1 MKRFYFLFF
10 STLFFAPSFLF
21 GATNIANGNLI
32 YTWGYGDVMNEIMQ
46 AVKGITTETD
56 YIVNAALAISLL
68 LFSIK
73 KAMDG
78 QTNPVFELG
87 KMFVLFAVVW
97 YMFLRAPNDNNH
109 LFMIHD
115 EVTSKDYVISQI
127 PKGIGKSFALMTQF
141 EKVILEAMEKHF
153 STPQSTNFSNAGLG
167 FSLQVMSTLP
177 SVKLSA
183 IDATLQKNI
192 DFYFRNCVS
201 VGILLNQQGRNLFQ
215 NSDNLIQ
222 DLFTNIGNGSQLTP
236 LFENNNNIEKQ
247 SVVPCSD
254 AGPQIVEMIK
264 KDTDEAMKIHAA
276 LLGMANDMANYEQK
290 FLGAAQIYNEQ
301 AVSARSYLQQ
311 SMIMLASQ
319 DAIIN
324 TAKSVGLNPASVAA
338 NTAYADQQ
346 FYASMQAQGHMAQT
360 YLPLAKAYL
369 TAIIIGLSWLVALLS
384 IVFGS
389 YAHIKMFFTLCI
401 WIVLWTPILC
411 IINFINDFNLM
422 NVAQVITG
430 GKAALSLGDN
440 MLIFKEVANRSN
452 FMNYLVMS
460 TPVLAYAIAK
470 ASEQGFVTFA
480 SGLSQALTGASRAA
494 GSFANQQA
502 LSTQT
507 SIAAPRGDEVWAVG
521 AGYNTLQSSFGAGG
535 RSFMGTRDMQH
546 GGELVKDNMTGS
558 SAVINADG
566 SIGNAS
572 IKGLNAGMTASNLE
586 TRQHALSDAIQN
598 SNLSQR
604 ALEVASGKGDS
615 LALSEN
621 DRSAITNATQHAL
634 ANAYSKA
641 TGVDVKQAYEDLMSG
656 KIGGG
661 IGFSKEI
668 KGVRINVDAGGSVST
683 GSVESEA
690 WYQNL
695 SKNQQETF
703 NKTFNESLSNEI
715 GKNRDASASFNN
727 LLKTGNVTNSASIKS
742 SMDSYNEAKTLNN
755 SVGYDGGSSIVQGY
769 INENYGGVVSK
780 ENVASAVN
788 AVENMAARGDMQGL
802 SHYAGVD
809 SNVNSNGLFGQSKHN
824 YHDPRGVMTDHNK
837 AIDDL
842 NSRQKGFMATR
853 NAPNDVKSEG
863 LAFDVEKAAGA
874 AEYKAGTAIKERNE
888 KINDTYK

>member
-1 MKRFYFLFF
+1 
-10 STLFFAPSFLF
+10 
-21 GATNIANGNLI
+21 
-32 YTWGYGDVMNEIMQ
+32 MNEMLQ
-46 AVKGITTETD
+46 AVKGITTEA
-56 YIVNAALAISLL
+56 NFLFKAALGIGFLIFSVKKAIDNQTSPVMEFGKLL
-68 LFSIK
+68 L
-73 KAMDG
+73 
-78 QTNPVFELG
+78 LG
-87 KMFVLFAVVW
+87 GVTWNLF
-97 YMFLRAPNDNNH
+97 LSSSNDDKH
-109 LFMIHD
+109 RFMVYD
-115 EVTSKDYVISQI
+115 EVTSKSYVISQL
-127 PKGIGKSFALMTQF
+127 PVGMGVSLALMSNF
-141 EKVILEAMEKHF
+141 ERVVLKSMEKHF

-215 NSDNLIQ
+215 NSDNLMQ

-236 LFENNNNIEKQ
+236 LFKNNNNVEEQ
-247 SVVPCSD
+247 SVMPCSD
-254 AGPQIVEMIK
+254 AGPQIVEMIQN
-264 KDTDEAMKIHAA
+264 DTDEAMKIHAA
-276 LLGMANDMANYEQK
+276 LLGMVDDMTNYEKK

-346 FYASMQAQGHMAQT
+346 FYASMQAQGHLAQT

-411 IINFINDFNLM
+411 IINYLNDYNLM
-422 NVAQVITG
+422 KVAQVITG

-521 AGYNTLQSSFGAGG
+521 AGYNTLQSSFGVGG

-558 SAVINADG
+558 SAVINANG

-621 DRSAITNATQHAL
+621 DRSAIANATQHAL

-641 TGVDVKQAYEDLMSG
+641 TGVDVKQAYEDVMSG

-661 IGFSKEI
+661 IGLNKEI
-668 KGVRINVDAGGSVST
+668 KGVRINVDAGGTLST
-683 GSVESEA
+683 SSVESEG

-769 INENYGGVVSK
+769 INENYGGVVNK

-802 SHYAGVD
+802 SHYAGVN
-809 SNVNSNGLFGQSKHN
+809 SNVNSNGLHEQTKHN
-824 YHDPRGVMTDHNK
+824 YYDPKGTMTDHNK

-842 NSRQKGFMATR
+842 NSRYQGFLKTR
-853 NAPNDVKSEG
+853 NAPAKVESEG

-874 AEYKAGTAIKERNE
+874 AEKKAGTAIKERNE

>member
-1 MKRFYFLFF
+1 
-10 STLFFAPSFLF
+10 
-21 GATNIANGNLI
+21 
-32 YTWGYGDVMNEIMQ
+32 MNEIMQ
-46 AVKGITTETD
+46 AVKGITTETG

-97 YMFLRAPNDNNH
+97 YIFLRAPNDNNH
-109 LFMIHD
+109 RFMIHD

-127 PKGIGKSFALMTQF
+127 PIGIGKSFALMTQF

-192 DFYFRNCVS
+192 DFYFRNYVS

-236 LFENNNNIEKQ
+236 LFKNNNNIEKQ

-276 LLGMANDMANYEQK
+276 LLGMVDDMTNYQQK

-440 MLIFKEVANRSN
+440 ILIFKEVANRSN

-521 AGYNTLQSSFGAGG
+521 AGYNTLQSSFGVGG

-558 SAVINADG
+558 SAVINANG

-621 DRSAITNATQHAL
+621 DRNTITKASQHAL

-641 TGVDVKQAYEDLMSG
+641 TGVDVSQAYKDVIEG
-656 KIGGG
+656 KISFG
-661 IGFSKEI
+661 IG
-668 KGVRINVDAGGSVST
+668 AST
-683 GSVESEA
+683 SSQESED
-690 WYQNL
+690 WYQKL
-695 SKNQQETF
+695 SKDQKETF
-703 NKTFNESLSNEI
+703 QKSFNESISNEI

-769 INENYGGVVSK
+769 INENYGGVVNK

-802 SHYAGVD
+802 SHYAGVN
-809 SNVNSNGLFGQSKHN
+809 SNVNSNGLHDQSKHN
-824 YHDPRGVMTDHNK
+824 YYDPKGVMTDHNK

-842 NSRQKGFMATR
+842 NSRYQGFLKTR
-853 NAPNDVKSEG
+853 NAPTKIESEG
-863 LAFDVEKAAGA
+863 IAFEVQEAAGA
-874 AEYKAGTAIKERNE
+874 TEKKAGTAIKERNE

>member
-21 GATNIANGNLI
+21 GATNIANSNLI

-78 QTNPVFELG
+78 QTNPVFEFG
-87 KMFVLFAVVW
+87 KMFMLFAVVW

-109 LFMIHD
+109 RFMIHD

-127 PKGIGKSFALMTQF
+127 PIGIGKSFALMTQF

-153 STPQSTNFSNAGLG
+153 TTPQSTNFSNAGLG

-177 SVKLSA
+177 NVKLSA

-264 KDTDEAMKIHAA
+264 NDTDEAMKIHAA

-863 LAFDVEKAAGA
+863 LAGGIQKAANA

>member
-1 MKRFYFLFF
+1 
-10 STLFFAPSFLF
+10 
-21 GATNIANGNLI
+21 
-32 YTWGYGDVMNEIMQ
+32 MNEIMQ
-46 AVKGITTETD
+46 AVKGITTETG

-87 KMFVLFAVVW
+87 KMFVLFAVAW
-97 YMFLRAPNDNNH
+97 YMFLKAPNDNNH
-109 LFMIHD
+109 RFMIHD

-127 PKGIGKSFALMTQF
+127 PIGIGKSFALMTQF
-141 EKVILEAMEKHF
+141 ERLILEAMEKHF

-215 NSDNLIQ
+215 NSDNLMQ

-264 KDTDEAMKIHAA
+264 NDTDEAMKIHAA

-346 FYASMQAQGHMAQT
+346 FYASMQAQGHLAQT

-440 MLIFKEVANRSN
+440 ILIFKEVANRSN

-507 SIAAPRGDEVWAVG
+507 SIAAPRGDEVWAVD
-521 AGYNTLQSSFGAGG
+521 AGYNTLQSSFGVGG

-558 SAVINADG
+558 SAVINANG

-621 DRSAITNATQHAL
+621 DRNTITKASQHAL

-641 TGVDVKQAYEDLMSG
+641 TGVDVSQ
-656 KIGGG
+656 
-661 IGFSKEI
+661 
-668 KGVRINVDAGGSVST
+668 
-683 GSVESEA
+683 ESED
-690 WYQNL
+690 WYQKL
-695 SKNQQETF
+695 SKDQKETF
-703 NKTFNESLSNEI
+703 QKSFNESISNEI

-769 INENYGGVVSK
+769 INENYGGVVNK

-802 SHYAGVD
+802 SHYAGVN
-809 SNVNSNGLFGQSKHN
+809 SNVNSNGLHDQSKHN
-824 YHDPRGVMTDHNK
+824 YYDPKGVMTDHNK

-842 NSRQKGFMATR
+842 NSRYQGFLKTR
-853 NAPNDVKSEG
+853 NAPTKIESEG
-863 LAFDVEKAAGA
+863 IAFEAQEAAGA
-874 AEYKAGTAIKERNE
+874 TEKKAGTAIKERNE

>member
-1 MKRFYFLFF
+1 
-10 STLFFAPSFLF
+10 
-21 GATNIANGNLI
+21 
-32 YTWGYGDVMNEIMQ
+32 MNEIMQ
-46 AVKGITTETD
+46 AVKGITTETG

-97 YMFLRAPNDNNH
+97 YIFLRAPNDNNH
-109 LFMIHD
+109 RFMIHD

-127 PKGIGKSFALMTQF
+127 PIGIGKSFALMTQF

-192 DFYFRNCVS
+192 DFYFRNYVS

-264 KDTDEAMKIHAA
+264 NDTDEAMKIHAA

-346 FYASMQAQGHMAQT
+346 FYASMQAQGHLAQT

-440 MLIFKEVANRSN
+440 ILIFKEVVNRSN

-507 SIAAPRGDEVWAVG
+507 SIAAPRGDEVWAVD
-521 AGYNTLQSSFGAGG
+521 AGYNTLQSSFGVGG

-558 SAVINADG
+558 SAVINANG

-621 DRSAITNATQHAL
+621 DRNTITKASQHAL

-641 TGVDVKQAYEDLMSG
+641 TGVDVSQ
-656 KIGGG
+656 
-661 IGFSKEI
+661 
-668 KGVRINVDAGGSVST
+668 
-683 GSVESEA
+683 ESED
-690 WYQNL
+690 WYQKL
-695 SKNQQETF
+695 SKDQKETF
-703 NKTFNESLSNEI
+703 QKSFNESISNEI

-769 INENYGGVVSK
+769 INENYGGVVNK

-802 SHYAGVD
+802 SHYAGVN
-809 SNVNSNGLFGQSKHN
+809 SNVNSNGLHDQSKHN
-824 YHDPRGVMTDHNK
+824 YYDPKGVMTDHNK

-842 NSRQKGFMATR
+842 NSRYQGFLKTR
-853 NAPNDVKSEG
+853 NAPTKIESEG
-863 LAFDVEKAAGA
+863 IAFEVQEAAGA
-874 AEYKAGTAIKERNE
+874 TEKKAGTAIKERNE

>member
-1 MKRFYFLFF
+1 
-10 STLFFAPSFLF
+10 
-21 GATNIANGNLI
+21 
-32 YTWGYGDVMNEIMQ
+32 MNEIMQ

-78 QTNPVFELG
+78 QTNPVFEFG
-87 KMFVLFAVVW
+87 KMFMLFAVVW

-109 LFMIHD
+109 RFMIHD

-127 PKGIGKSFALMTQF
+127 PIGIGKSFALMTQF

-177 SVKLSA
+177 NVKLSA

-264 KDTDEAMKIHAA
+264 NDTDEAMKIHAA

-346 FYASMQAQGHMAQT
+346 FYASMQAQGHLAQT

-440 MLIFKEVANRSN
+440 ILIFKEVANRSN

-863 LAFDVEKAAGA
+863 LAGGIQKAANA

>member
-1 MKRFYFLFF
+1 MQLYKKILIF
-10 STLFFAPSFLF
+10 TL
-21 GATNIANGNLI
+21 
-32 YTWGYGDVMNEIMQ
+32 
-46 AVKGITTETD
+46 ETAFQ
-56 YIVNAALAISLL
+56 Y
-68 LFSIK
+68 
-73 KAMDG
+73 
-78 QTNPVFELG
+78 
-87 KMFVLFAVVW
+87 
-97 YMFLRAPNDNNH
+97 
-109 LFMIHD
+109 
-115 EVTSKDYVISQI
+115 
-127 PKGIGKSFALMTQF
+127 
-141 EKVILEAMEKHF
+141 
-153 STPQSTNFSNAGLG
+153 
-167 FSLQVMSTLP
+167 
-177 SVKLSA
+177 
-183 IDATLQKNI
+183 
-192 DFYFRNCVS
+192 
-201 VGILLNQQGRNLFQ
+201 NQQGRNLFQ
-215 NSDNLIQ
+215 NSDNLMQ

-236 LFENNNNIEKQ
+236 LFKNNNNVEEQ

-276 LLGMANDMANYEQK
+276 LLGMANDMTNYEQK

-480 SGLSQALTGASRAA
+480 SGLSQALTGASIAA

-558 SAVINADG
+558 SAVINANG
-566 SIGNAS
+566 SIGNAA
-572 IKGLNAGMTASNLE
+572 IKGLNAGITASNLE
-586 TRQHALSDAIQN
+586 TRAHALSDAIQN

-615 LALSEN
+615 LALLEN

-634 ANAYSKA
+634 ANAYSKV
-641 TGVDVKQAYEDLMSG
+641 TGVDVSQAYKDIMEG

-661 IGFSKEI
+661 IGFNKEI
-668 KGVRINVDAGGSVST
+668 KGVRINVDAGGSAST
-683 GSVESEA
+683 NSIESED
-690 WYQNL
+690 WYQKL

-769 INENYGGVVSK
+769 INENYGSVVSK

-863 LAFDVEKAAGA
+863 LAGGIQKAAGA
-874 AEYKAGTAIKERNE
+874 AEKKAGTAIKERNE
-888 KINDTYK
+888 KINDAYK

>member
-68 LFSIK
+68 FFSIK

-109 LFMIHD
+109 RFMIHD

-127 PKGIGKSFALMTQF
+127 PIGIGKSFALMTQF

-264 KDTDEAMKIHAA
+264 NDTDEAMKIHAA

-521 AGYNTLQSSFGAGG
+521 AGYNTLQSSFGVGG
-535 RSFMGTRDMQH
+535 RSFMGTRDIQH

-558 SAVINADG
+558 SAVINANG

-586 TRQHALSDAIQN
+586 TRAHALSDAIQN

-863 LAFDVEKAAGA
+863 LAGGIQKAANA

>member
-78 QTNPVFELG
+78 QTSPVFEFG
-87 KMFVLFAVVW
+87 KMFMLFAVVW
-97 YMFLRAPNDNNH
+97 YMFLKAPNDNNH
-109 LFMIHD
+109 RFMIHD

-127 PKGIGKSFALMTQF
+127 PIGIGKSFALMTQF

-177 SVKLSA
+177 SLKLSA
-183 IDATLQKNI
+183 IDVTLQKNI

-264 KDTDEAMKIHAA
+264 NDTDEAMKIHAA

-346 FYASMQAQGHMAQT
+346 FYASMQAQGHLAQT

-422 NVAQVITG
+422 NVAQVIIG

-440 MLIFKEVANRSN
+440 ILIFKEVANRSN

-507 SIAAPRGDEVWAVG
+507 SIAAPRGDEVWAMN
-521 AGYNTLQSSFGAGG
+521 AGVMSLQSAI
-535 RSFMGTRDMQH
+535 
-546 GGELVKDNMTGS
+546 
-558 SAVINADG
+558 SA
-566 SIGNAS
+566 
-572 IKGLNAGMTASNLE
+572 
-586 TRQHALSDAIQN
+586 
-598 SNLSQR
+598 
-604 ALEVASGKGDS
+604 
-615 LALSEN
+615 
-621 DRSAITNATQHAL
+621 
-634 ANAYSKA
+634 
-641 TGVDVKQAYEDLMSG
+641 
-656 KIGGG
+656 
-661 IGFSKEI
+661 
-668 KGVRINVDAGGSVST
+668 
-683 GSVESEA
+683 
-690 WYQNL
+690 
-695 SKNQQETF
+695 
-703 NKTFNESLSNEI
+703 
-715 GKNRDASASFNN
+715 
-727 LLKTGNVTNSASIKS
+727 
-742 SMDSYNEAKTLNN
+742 
-755 SVGYDGGSSIVQGY
+755 
-769 INENYGGVVSK
+769 GVV
-780 ENVASAVN
+780 
-788 AVENMAARGDMQGL
+788 
-802 SHYAGVD
+802 
-809 SNVNSNGLFGQSKHN
+809 
-824 YHDPRGVMTDHNK
+824 
-837 AIDDL
+837 DL
-842 NSRQKGFMATR
+842 ACL
-853 NAPNDVKSEG
+853 V
-863 LAFDVEKAAGA
+863 
-874 AEYKAGTAIKERNE
+874 
-888 KINDTYK
+888 

>member
-1 MKRFYFLFF
+1 
-10 STLFFAPSFLF
+10 
-21 GATNIANGNLI
+21 
-32 YTWGYGDVMNEIMQ
+32 
-46 AVKGITTETD
+46 
-56 YIVNAALAISLL
+56 
-68 LFSIK
+68 
-73 KAMDG
+73 
-78 QTNPVFELG
+78 
-87 KMFVLFAVVW
+87 
-97 YMFLRAPNDNNH
+97 
-109 LFMIHD
+109 
-115 EVTSKDYVISQI
+115 
-127 PKGIGKSFALMTQF
+127 
-141 EKVILEAMEKHF
+141 
-153 STPQSTNFSNAGLG
+153 
-167 FSLQVMSTLP
+167 
-177 SVKLSA
+177 
-183 IDATLQKNI
+183 
-192 DFYFRNCVS
+192 
-201 VGILLNQQGRNLFQ
+201 
-215 NSDNLIQ
+215 
-222 DLFTNIGNGSQLTP
+222 
-236 LFENNNNIEKQ
+236 NNNIEKQ

-276 LLGMANDMANYEQK
+276 LLGMANDMTNYEQK

-346 FYASMQAQGHMAQT
+346 FYASMQAQGHMTQT

-440 MLIFKEVANRSN
+440 ILIFKEVANRSN

-521 AGYNTLQSSFGAGG
+521 AGYNTLQSSFGVGG

-558 SAVINADG
+558 SAVINANG

-621 DRSAITNATQHAL
+621 DRNTITKASQHAL

-641 TGVDVKQAYEDLMSG
+641 TGVDVSQAYKDVIEG
-656 KIGGG
+656 KISFG
-661 IGFSKEI
+661 IG
-668 KGVRINVDAGGSVST
+668 AST
-683 GSVESEA
+683 SSQESED
-690 WYQNL
+690 WYQKL
-695 SKNQQETF
+695 SKDQKETF
-703 NKTFNESLSNEI
+703 QKSFNESISNEI

-769 INENYGGVVSK
+769 INENYGGVVNK

-802 SHYAGVD
+802 SHYAGVN
-809 SNVNSNGLFGQSKHN
+809 SNVNSNGLHDQSKHN
-824 YHDPRGVMTDHNK
+824 YYDPKGVMTDHNK

-842 NSRQKGFMATR
+842 NSRYQGFLKTR
-853 NAPNDVKSEG
+853 NAPTKIESEG
-863 LAFDVEKAAGA
+863 IAFEVQEAAGA
-874 AEYKAGTAIKERNE
+874 TEKKAGTAIKERNE

>member
-1 MKRFYFLFF
+1 
-10 STLFFAPSFLF
+10 
-21 GATNIANGNLI
+21 
-32 YTWGYGDVMNEIMQ
+32 
-46 AVKGITTETD
+46 
-56 YIVNAALAISLL
+56 
-68 LFSIK
+68 
-73 KAMDG
+73 
-78 QTNPVFELG
+78 
-87 KMFVLFAVVW
+87 
-97 YMFLRAPNDNNH
+97 
-109 LFMIHD
+109 
-115 EVTSKDYVISQI
+115 
-127 PKGIGKSFALMTQF
+127 
-141 EKVILEAMEKHF
+141 
-153 STPQSTNFSNAGLG
+153 
-167 FSLQVMSTLP
+167 
-177 SVKLSA
+177 
-183 IDATLQKNI
+183 
-192 DFYFRNCVS
+192 
-201 VGILLNQQGRNLFQ
+201 
-215 NSDNLIQ
+215 
-222 DLFTNIGNGSQLTP
+222 
-236 LFENNNNIEKQ
+236 
-247 SVVPCSD
+247 
-254 AGPQIVEMIK
+254 
-264 KDTDEAMKIHAA
+264 
-276 LLGMANDMANYEQK
+276 NYEQK

-346 FYASMQAQGHMAQT
+346 FYASMQAQGHLAQT

-440 MLIFKEVANRSN
+440 ILIFKEVANRSN

-521 AGYNTLQSSFGAGG
+521 AGYNTLQSSFGVGG

-558 SAVINADG
+558 SAVINANG

-621 DRSAITNATQHAL
+621 DRNTITKASQHAL

-641 TGVDVKQAYEDLMSG
+641 TGVDVSQAYKDVIEG
-656 KIGGG
+656 KISFG
-661 IGFSKEI
+661 IG
-668 KGVRINVDAGGSVST
+668 AST
-683 GSVESEA
+683 SSQESED
-690 WYQNL
+690 WYQKL
-695 SKNQQETF
+695 SKDQKETF
-703 NKTFNESLSNEI
+703 QKSFNESISNEI

-769 INENYGGVVSK
+769 INENYGGVVNK

-802 SHYAGVD
+802 SHYAGVN
-809 SNVNSNGLFGQSKHN
+809 SNVNSNGLHDQSKHN
-824 YHDPRGVMTDHNK
+824 YYDPKGVMTDHNK

-842 NSRQKGFMATR
+842 NSRYQGFLKTR
-853 NAPNDVKSEG
+853 NAPTKIESEG
-863 LAFDVEKAAGA
+863 IAFEVQEAAGA
-874 AEYKAGTAIKERNE
+874 TEKKAGTAIKERNE

>member
-1 MKRFYFLFF
+1 MKRFYLLFL

-21 GATNIANGNLI
+21 GATEIANGNLI

-46 AVKGITTETD
+46 AVKGITTETG

-97 YMFLRAPNDNNH
+97 YMFLKAPNDNNH
-109 LFMIHD
+109 RFMIHD

-127 PKGIGKSFALMTQF
+127 PIGIGKSFALMTQF
-141 EKVILEAMEKHF
+141 ERLILEAMEKHF

-215 NSDNLIQ
+215 NSDNLMQ

-264 KDTDEAMKIHAA
+264 NDTDEAMKIHAA

-311 SMIMLASQ
+311 SMVMLASQ

-411 IINFINDFNLM
+411 IINYLNDYNLM

-440 MLIFKEVANRSN
+440 MLIFKEVASRSN

-470 ASEQGFVTFA
+470 ASEQGFITFA

-558 SAVINADG
+558 SAVINANG

-586 TRQHALSDAIQN
+586 TRAHALSDAIQN

-621 DRSAITNATQHAL
+621 DRSTIANATQHAL

-641 TGVDVKQAYEDLMSG
+641 TGVDVKQAYQDVMEG

-668 KGVRINVDAGGSVST
+668 KGVRINIDAGGSAST
-683 GSVESEA
+683 NSLESED
-690 WYQNL
+690 WYQKL
-695 SKNQQETF
+695 SKDQKETF
-703 NKTFNESLSNEI
+703 NKTFNESISNEI

-769 INENYGGVVSK
+769 INENYGGVVNK

-802 SHYAGVD
+802 SHYAGVN
-809 SNVNSNGLFGQSKHN
+809 SNVNSNGLHEQTKHN
-824 YHDPRGVMTDHNK
+824 YYDPKGTMTDHNK

-842 NSRQKGFMATR
+842 NSRYQGFLKTR
-853 NAPNDVKSEG
+853 NAPTKVESEG

-874 AEYKAGTAIKERNE
+874 AEKKAGTAIKERNE